1 MAEKIMKIY
10 NSLSNQKEIFTP
22 RVAGEVGLYVCGQ
35 TVYDLC
41 HMGHA
46 RTMVAFDVVVRHL
59 RSMDYKVTYVRN
71 ITDIDDKIINRANE
85 NGEAF
90 NELTERMITIM
101 HEDEAALNLLLVDH
115 EPRATANIQQIIN
128 LISTLMDKG
137 IAYQTDNGDVLFEVE
152 KFPSYGKLSNKDLE
166 GQEAGSRVSIGS
178 QKKHP
183 FDFVLWKPAK
193 ADEPSWDSPWGKGR
207 PGWHI
212 ECSAMAKD
220 CLGDHFDIHAGG
232 FDLQFPHHENEI
244 AQSEAATGKTFATY
258 WMHSGFL
265 NINNEKMS
273 KSLDNFFTIR
283 DVLKEYDAEVLRYFL
298 ITSHYRSQLNYST
311 DNLDAAKRSLT
322 RLYQALSSLDV
333 DRNFK
338 PEPDNAYVERYNAVM
353 NDDFNTPEA
362 LSVMFDLAREINRC
376 KQQEK
381 ACVLEVNTLVFL
393 GERLGLLHQLPEA
406 FLKGRKD
413 EKEIIDELVSK
424 RNQAR
429 ADKEWALAD
438 TLREQLTE
446 RGVEIL
452 DGAQG
457 TTWRKK

>member
-10 NSLSNQKEIFTP
+10 NSLNNQKETFTP
-22 RVAGEVGLYVCGQ
+22 RVAGEVGMYVCGQ

-59 RSMDYKVTYVRN
+59 RAMGYKVTYVRN

-85 NGEAF
+85 NDEVF
-90 NELTERMITIM
+90 NELTERMITLM
-101 HEDEAALNLLLVDH
+101 HEDEAALNLLPVDH
-115 EPRATANIQQIIN
+115 EPRATANIQQIID

-166 GQEAGSRVSIGS
+166 GQEAGSRVSVDS
-178 QKKHP
+178 KKKHP
-183 FDFVLWKPAK
+183 FDFVLWKPVK
-193 ADEPSWDSPWGKGR
+193 ADEPSWDSPWGQGR

-212 ECSAMAKD
+212 ECSAMAKE
-220 CLGDHFDIHAGG
+220 CLGEHFDIHAGG

-244 AQSEAATGKTFATY
+244 AQSEAASDKPFATY

-322 RLYQALSSLDV
+322 RLYQALSGLDV
-333 DRNFK
+333 DSEFT
-338 PEPDNAYVERYNAVM
+338 PEQDNAYVERYNAVM

-381 ACVLEVNTLVFL
+381 ACVVEVNTLVFL
-393 GERLGLLHQLPEA
+393 GDRLGLLHQIPEE

-413 EKEIIDELVSK
+413 ENEIIDELVAK

-438 TLREQLTE
+438 TLRDQLTE

-452 DGAQG
+452 DSAQG

>member
-1 MAEKIMKIY
+1 MKIY